1 MILRRYFSGAVREA
15 VAMLKHV
22 QRLMDA
28 QRDVLKP
35 QAIAAVEE
43 KIGELTSAIKR
54 GDNDGAIR
62 NKTEELQFAG
72 EKWLKPYPNAVW
84 RENVEV
90 LLVAIAV
97 AMAIRTFFLQPFK
110 IPTGSMQPTLYG
122 ITSTPDFSLVTSLRR
137 SDGFNYLSDPDKA
150 QLEKDAEAQI
160 KAERDIVIP
169 GGWER
174 FKQWIHGYSYIHWVA
189 PEDGTVDAVQ
199 APWPGAI
206 FNLYQRI
213 EFAGQWHT
221 ILFPPDCG
229 EAPLDLRAGLR
240 MNPGRVF
247 HKGDD
252 VIKLRIQ
259 AGDHL
264 FVDRLTYNFRPP
276 KRGEIVVFQTAGI
289 ETLSADQ
296 QNTFYIKRLVGL
308 GGDHLTLK
316 QDYSVTNLPLYMEF
330 SLGQNAIP
338 VGHLV
343 VNGEPITT
351 NNPHFANLYS
361 FSNPPR
367 GATMLD
373 YVENTYLGHAMIRSL
388 APDGEVDVEPRHLF
402 VMGDNTFNSSDS
414 RFWGDFPATNV
425 IGKSFF
431 VYWPIS
437 KRWGLDGQ

>member
-35 QAIAAVEE
+35 QALSAVTE
-43 KIGELTSAIKR
+43 KIQDLNTAVKSGAS
-54 GDNDGAIR
+54 DGAIR
-62 NKTEELQFAG
+62 NKTEELQFAA

-110 IPTGSMQPTLYG
+110 IPTGSMQPTLFG
-122 ITSTPDFSLVTSLRR
+122 ISSTPDFSMVTRLSA
-137 SDGFNYLSDPDKA
+137 DFNYMTEADKIQLDRDANA
-150 QLEKDAEAQI
+150 QV
-160 KAERDIVIP
+160 KAMHDIVIP

-174 FKQWIHGYSYIHWVA
+174 IKQWIHGTSYVHWVA
-189 PEDGTVDAVQ
+189 PEDGTVDAVA

-206 FNLYQRI
+206 FNLFQRI
-213 EFAGQWHT
+213 QFAGQWYT
-221 ILFPPDCG
+221 IFLPPDCG
-229 EAPLDLRAGLR
+229 EESLDLRSGMSLNKNR
-240 MNPGRVF
+240 KY
-247 HKGDD
+247 HKGED
-252 VIKLRIQ
+252 VIKLQVQ

-264 FVDRLTYNFRPP
+264 FVDRVTYNFRPP
-276 KRGEIVVFQTAGI
+276 KRGEIVVFETSGI
-289 ETLSADQ
+289 TTLQADQ

-308 GGDHLTLK
+308 GGDHLALK
-316 QDYSVTNLPLYMEF
+316 QDYSVTNLPLYLQL
-330 SLGQNAIP
+330 SLNQNVVPI
-338 VGHLV
+338 GHLV

-351 NNPHFANLYS
+351 SDPHFANLYS
-361 FSNPPR
+361 FSNPPK

-373 YVENTYLGHAMIRSL
+373 YVENTYLGHAMIRAL
-388 APDGEVDVEPRHLF
+388 EPGAEVDVEPRHFF

-414 RFWGDFPATNV
+414 RFWGYFPATNV

-437 KRWGLDGQ
+437 KRWGVDGH